1 MTALR
6 SATSLIDNL
15 STTPP
20 LPSPAF
26 RSRPTL
32 LYIILVSSGS
42 PKLIPIYRTR
52 LECPF
57 PLYVDGR
64 GRRLYKALGM
74 TKKTLD
80 AGREEEKGNYVKGGM
95 ADNVVSSTLVSAV
108 YFLFLGMEL
117 TLGCRVV

>member
-1 MTALR
+1 VTALR
-6 SATSLIDNL
+6 SATSLLDTL
-15 STTPP
+15 STPS

-26 RSRPTL
+26 HSHPTL

-74 TKKTLD
+74 TKKSLD
-80 AGREEEKGNYVKGGM
+80 PGREEEKGDYVKGGM
-95 ADNVVSSTLVSAV
+95 ADNVVSSTLVRTI
-108 YFLFLGMEL
+108 YFFGPRMEL
-117 TLGCRVV
+117 TRICRVD